1 MKARF
6 TAYAV
11 GTAFIGLG
19 LWGLLTGTDTNPAG
33 WAVWFAGAAIV
44 HDGIIAP
51 CVLLVGAL
59 TTRLPSSYR
68 RRVQGTLLI
77 GGAVSLMALPVVLGK
92 GRRADNLSILPL
104 AYGRNLVIVLAAIAV
119 IAVLWSLYR
128 KRSDGSY

>member
-6 TAYAV
+6 IAYAV
-11 GTAFIGLG
+11 GAAFIGLG
-19 LWGLLTGTDTNPAG
+19 LWGLLSGTDTNPAG
-33 WAVWFAGAAIV
+33 WAVWFAGAAVV

-128 KRSDGSY
+128 KRSDGSH